1 MYQNP
6 VVPAEASL
14 NLIDFTPQIPEINFV
29 FPTSFPPYVANQ
41 YAMSGVVVF
50 QNTGA
55 GTVPTIKLPNEELG
69 AVGNSTI
76 FVNTTA
82 TEIELLD
89 FFGDFVVATIEPGK
103 SILLTLLVNISPNQE
118 WESIILGAT
127 TSAADAAAL
136 AGGGLTALSNKLNTS
151 IHVVLDSTL
160 PSTFTAS
167 QSNQLFIYNG
177 SGNLTWDLPAAP
189 FLGFMFYVKNQSTG
203 NGIITINAP
212 MGGTIN
218 GQSSI
223 TLTLNETLYLI
234 SKNLDW
240 YTIGTNVLSGSGVR
254 ITANGIQVINGSASQ
269 PSYSFINYTTTG
281 LYCAG
286 GAELGVTVQSV
297 PVAEFIPEGINAD
310 SFYWEGLNI
319 LSIAG
324 LYP

>member
-14 NLIDFTPQIPEINFV
+14 NQINFNASIPEINLV

-41 YAMSGVVVF
+41 YAMSATVIF
-50 QNTGA
+50 SNTLSA
-55 GTVPTIKLPNEELG
+55 PIPDIKLPDATLG
-69 AVGNSTI
+69 AIGNSTI
-76 FVNTTA
+76 FYNIASSNIPINDAENQEVY
-82 TEIELLD
+82 IL
-89 FFGDFVVATIEPGK
+89 EPGDGVLL
-103 SILLTLLVNISPNQE
+103 ILNENATVAGNWVPVV
-118 WESIILGAT
+118 LGAT
-127 TSAADAAAL
+127 TSGADASSL
-136 AGGGLTALSNKLNTS
+136 AGGGLTALANKLNTS

-160 PSTFTAS
+160 PSTFTAA

-212 MGGTIN
+212 VGGTIN
-218 GQSSI
+218 GQSTI

-234 SKNLDW
+234 SNNLDW

-269 PSYSFINYTTTG
+269 PSYSFINYTNTG
-281 LYCAG
+281 FYSAG
-286 GAELGVTVQSV
+286 ASELGVTVESQN
-297 PVAEFIPEGINAD
+297 VANFIPEGINAD